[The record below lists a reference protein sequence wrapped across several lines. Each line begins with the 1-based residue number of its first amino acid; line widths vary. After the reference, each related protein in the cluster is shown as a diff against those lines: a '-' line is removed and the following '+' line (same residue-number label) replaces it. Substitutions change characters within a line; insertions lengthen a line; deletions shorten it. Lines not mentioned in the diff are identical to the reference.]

1 MAIKIN
7 GTIVVENSRRGVFR
21 LVNLGT
27 YSNTQFD
34 NKTIRGKA
42 VGDTG
47 YNKDKQHTMSWLG
60 STWTN
65 SVAGMAESVDSFSST
80 SSFHTP
86 TNCSTVSAI
95 PSKSDNIAGLRN
107 SSVDLNDGEKYTFL
121 SVLKFDDPDKK
132 MWTSWSNEADDTY
145 INLIGKR
152 SDEDFP
158 DSTYP
163 DGYSQKQLT
172 VTGDDG
178 DQYYINDSSDDI
190 FVNWK
195 TLSYGTD
202 GAFNALNLLFQT
214 PEFSNLRVSR
224 VSGNFDINYDEE
236 NSRYYFERAYYNE
249 FGERVDKE
257 NIVIVDANGDPV
269 DNQTSQTRENSI
281 VHLGFLGSAKNGDV
295 FELIEAK
302 KEVGYKVDQTLSWE
316 CPEGKSLVG
325 FFYVVKH
332 PVEGINISQAL
343 KINPDEVDRASY
355 LRGQEGVGNVIECKP
370 GVNLNIT
377 IGDFNKE
384 GMLEYYPSPEDTTWS
399 IRYAVWS
406 VSN

>member
-7 GTIVVENSRRGVFR
+7 GTTVVENSRRGVFQ

-27 YSNTQFD
+27 YSNTEFD
-34 NKTIRGKA
+34 NKTIKGTDI
-42 VGDTG
+42 GDTG

-60 STWTN
+60 ATWTN
-65 SVAGMAESVDSFSST
+65 SVAGMVVSVDSFSST

-86 TNCSTVSAI
+86 TNCSTISAI
-95 PSKSDNIAGLRN
+95 PAKSDNTAGLRN

-121 SVLKFDDPDKK
+121 SILKFDDPDKK
-132 MWTSWSNEADDTY
+132 MWTSWSNESDDTY

-158 DSTYP
+158 NSTYP

-178 DQYYINDSSDDI
+178 DQYYINDSSGDI

-202 GAFNALNLLFQT
+202 GSFNALNLLFQT
-214 PEFSNLRVSR
+214 PEFYNLRVSR

-249 FGERVDKE
+249 FGERVDEE

-269 DNQTSQTRENSI
+269 DNQISQTRENSI

-399 IRYAVWS
+399 IRYAVWG